1 MATKSSISK
10 KISNEVGITKRDSQ
24 IILNHFI
31 SFIKNNSKKRSV
43 KIVNFGTFY
52 KHLSPKRI
60 GRNPLTKKTYPIP
73 SQEKI
78 KFKAS
83 YKVKEILN

>member
-10 KISNEVGITKRDSQ
+10 KISDEVDLTSKDSK
-24 IILNHFI
+24 IILNYFI
-31 SFIKNNSKKRSV
+31 SFIKNNCKKKSI

-52 KHLSPKRI
+52 KNLSPKRI
-60 GRNPLTKKTYPIP
+60 GRNPLTKETYPIP
-73 SQEKI
+73 PQEKI